1 MDRSQRGRLVPVV
14 IVRRKMHEPA
24 SRSMTLT
31 SWPFVAFVAVTFAL
45 YYLPILRQWQ
55 VQILVLASLCFY
67 GALQPELL
75 ALLVVAVLGTYFFL
89 RVANPRPNLGLA
101 AGIVFNLGLLAF
113 FKYKFLLIDAATP
126 SSQALSY
133 QVLSYQA
140 LSYQDPGAIDWLLR
154 LPLPIGISFFV
165 LHNISLLIDLG
176 KPGRAVP
183 AAKDVLLHI
192 LLFPQLVAGPI
203 TRTESFLPQI
213 KPKSLADVAIVEAA
227 KWLVVGYF
235 FKLFVANNLNQITS
249 NMEYPLYEA
258 LTAKNR
264 WLCVFL
270 YSYQIY
276 ADFFGYSAIAIG
288 LALLFGYRLP
298 KNFNLPYISTSFAQ
312 FWRRWHISFSTWLR
326 TYLYIPLGGNR
337 EGNTRLYFNLM
348 IVMGLGGL
356 WNGAAIGYLAWGL
369 LHGLFL
375 VAERPLLP
383 RIDALATDKRWR
395 FLAQSLRVGLVFF
408 LVSMAWILF
417 KLPNFQHAVDYLHGM
432 FVEADISR
440 PYHLYN
446 SLALLYSLPVVLQH
460 AVPRHFLE
468 RQRSRLEPYLYGL
481 MATLMLV
488 EAGPTSPF
496 IYFQF

>member
-1 MDRSQRGRLVPVV
+1 MF
-14 IVRRKMHEPA
+14 
-24 SRSMTLT
+24 LT

-45 YYLPILRQWQ
+45 YYLPVLQRWQ
-55 VQILVLASLCFY
+55 VQILVLASLSFY
-67 GALQPELL
+67 GTLQPEML
-75 ALLVVAVLGTYFFL
+75 ALLVVAVLGTWFFL
-89 RVANPRPNLGLA
+89 RVAMARRNFGLA
-101 AGIVFNLGLLAF
+101 AGIAFNLGLLAF
-113 FKYKFLLIDAATP
+113 FKYKFLFIDAGTP
-126 SSQALSY
+126 ASANL
-133 QVLSYQA
+133 
-140 LSYQDPGAIDWLLR
+140 GAADWLLK

-165 LHNISLLIDLG
+165 LHNISLLIDLSKRG
-176 KPGRAVP
+176 GAVP
-183 AAKDVLLHI
+183 AATDVLLHI
-192 LLFPQLVAGPI
+192 LFFPQLVAGPM
-203 TRTESFLPQI
+203 TSTDHFLPQI
-213 KPKSLADVAIVEAA
+213 KPKFLVDVAIVEAA
-227 KWLVVGYF
+227 KWLVCGYF
-235 FKLFVANNLNQITS
+235 FKLFVADNLDQITS
-249 NMEYPLYEA
+249 NMDYPLYEA

-264 WLCVFL
+264 WICVFL

-312 FWRRWHISFSTWLR
+312 FWSRWHISFSKWLR

-337 EGNTRLYFNLM
+337 RGSARTYFNLM

-356 WNGAAIGYLAWGL
+356 WNGAAIGYLVWGL

-383 RIDALATDKRWR
+383 RIDALSTGKNSR
-395 FLAQSLRVGLVFF
+395 FLVQPVRIGFVFF

-417 KLPNFQHAVDYLHGM
+417 KLPNFQHAADYLHGM
-432 FVEADISR
+432 FVEADIPR

-446 SLALLYSLPVVLQH
+446 SLALLYSLPVLLQH

-468 RQRSRLEPYLYGL
+468 RQRERLEPYLYGS

-488 EAGPTSPF
+488 EAGPYSPF

>member
-1 MDRSQRGRLVPVV
+1 
-14 IVRRKMHEPA
+14 
-24 SRSMTLT
+24 MTLT

-67 GALQPELL
+67 GLLQPQLL

-89 RVANPRPNLGLA
+89 RVATLRRNVGLA
-101 AGIVFNLGLLAF
+101 AGIAFNLGLLAF
-113 FKYKFLLIDAATP
+113 FKYKFLFIDAATP

-133 QVLSYQA
+133 L
-140 LSYQDPGAIDWLLR
+140 DPGAIDWLLR

-176 KPGRAVP
+176 RPGRAALP
-183 AAKDVLLHI
+183 AREVFLHI
-192 LLFPQLVAGPI
+192 LFFPQLVAGPI
-203 TRTESFLPQI
+203 TRTERFLPQI
-213 KPKSLADVAIVEAA
+213 KPKWLADVAIVEAT
-227 KWLVVGYF
+227 KWLVAGFF
-235 FKLFVANNLNQITS
+235 FKLFVADNLNQITS

-312 FWRRWHISFSTWLR
+312 FWRRWHMSFSTWLR
-326 TYLYIPLGGNR
+326 SYLYIPLGGNR
-337 EGNTRLYFNLM
+337 EGSARTYLNLM
-348 IVMGLGGL
+348 IVMGLGGF

-369 LHGLFL
+369 LHGAFL

-383 RIDALATDKRWR
+383 RIDALATGGRSR
-395 FLAQSLRVGLVFF
+395 FLVQSLRVGVVFF
-408 LVSMAWILF
+408 AVSMAWILF
-417 KLPNFQHAVDYLHGM
+417 KLPNFQHAADYLHGM
-432 FVEADISR
+432 FVEADIRR
-440 PYHLYN
+440 PYHVYN
-446 SLALLYSLPVVLQH
+446 SLALLYSLPVLLQH
-460 AVPRHFLE
+460 AVPRHFLQ
-468 RQRSRLEPYLYGL
+468 RQRARLEPYLYGL

>member
-1 MDRSQRGRLVPVV
+1 
-14 IVRRKMHEPA
+14 
-24 SRSMTLT
+24 MTLT

-45 YYLPILRQWQ
+45 YYLPILRPWQ
-55 VQILVLASLCFY
+55 VQILVLASLGFY
-67 GALQPELL
+67 GALQPQLV

-89 RVANPRPNLGLA
+89 RVAIERRNLGLA

-113 FKYKFLLIDAATP
+113 FKYKFLFVDAATP
-126 SSQALSY
+126 SSVDS
-133 QVLSYQA
+133 
-140 LSYQDPGAIDWLLR
+140 GAIDWLLR

-183 AAKDVLLHI
+183 PAMDVFLHI
-192 LLFPQLVAGPI
+192 LFFPQLVAGPI
-203 TRTESFLPQI
+203 TRSESFLPQI
-213 KPKSLADVAIVEAA
+213 KPKLLADVAIVEAA
-227 KWLVVGYF
+227 KWLVAGYF

-312 FWRRWHISFSTWLR
+312 FWRRWHMSFSTWLR

-337 EGNTRLYFNLM
+337 EGSART
-348 IVMGLGGL
+348 
-356 WNGAAIGYLAWGL
+356 
-369 LHGLFL
+369 
-375 VAERPLLP
+375 
-383 RIDALATDKRWR
+383 
-395 FLAQSLRVGLVFF
+395 
-408 LVSMAWILF
+408 
-417 KLPNFQHAVDYLHGM
+417 
-432 FVEADISR
+432 
-440 PYHLYN
+440 
-446 SLALLYSLPVVLQH
+446 
-460 AVPRHFLE
+460 
-468 RQRSRLEPYLYGL
+468 
-481 MATLMLV
+481 
-488 EAGPTSPF
+488 
-496 IYFQF
+496 

>member
-1 MDRSQRGRLVPVV
+1 
-14 IVRRKMHEPA
+14 
-24 SRSMTLT
+24 MTLT

-45 YYLPILRQWQ
+45 YYLPVLRKWQ

-67 GALQPELL
+67 GALQPQLL
-75 ALLVVAVLGTYFFL
+75 ALLVVAVVGTWCFL
-89 RVANPRPNLGLA
+89 RVAIERRNLGLA
-101 AGIVFNLGLLAF
+101 AGIAFNLGLLAF
-113 FKYKFLLIDAATP
+113 FKYKFLFIDAAAMP
-126 SSQALSY
+126 AA
-133 QVLSYQA
+133 VH
-140 LSYQDPGAIDWLLR
+140 PGITDLLLR

-165 LHNISLLIDLG
+165 LHNISLLVDLG
-176 KPGRAVP
+176 KPGRPIP
-183 AAKDVLLHI
+183 ATKDVLLHI
-192 LLFPQLVAGPI
+192 LFFPQLVAGPI
-203 TRTESFLPQI
+203 TRTEDFLPQI
-213 KPKSLADVAIVEAA
+213 KPKFLADVAVVEAT

-235 FKLFVANNLNQITS
+235 FKLFVADNLNQITS

-276 ADFFGYSAIAIG
+276 ADFFGYTAIAIG

-298 KNFNLPYISTSFAQ
+298 ENFNLPYISTSFAQ
-312 FWRRWHISFSTWLR
+312 FWTRWHITFSTWLR

-337 EGNTRLYFNLM
+337 RGTARIYLNLM

-383 RIDALATDKRWR
+383 RIDAVPIGKGSR
-395 FLAQSLRVGLVFF
+395 FFVRPVRVGLVFF

-417 KLPNFQHAVDYLHGM
+417 KLPDFQHAADYLHGM
-432 FVEADISR
+432 FVEADIRR
-440 PYHLYN
+440 PYRVYN
-446 SLALLYSLPVVLQH
+446 SLALLYSLPVILQH

-468 RQRSRLEPYLYGL
+468 RQRERLEPYLYGL

-488 EAGPTSPF
+488 EAGPNSPF

>member
-1 MDRSQRGRLVPVV
+1 
-14 IVRRKMHEPA
+14 
-24 SRSMTLT
+24 MTLT

-45 YYLPILRQWQ
+45 YYLPVLRQWQ
-55 VQILVLASLCFY
+55 VQFLVLASLCFY
-67 GALQPELL
+67 GALQPQLL
-75 ALLVVAVLGTYFFL
+75 GLPVAAVLGTYCFL
-89 RVANPRPNLGLA
+89 RVAIERRTLGLA
-101 AGIVFNLGLLAF
+101 AGIAFNLGLLAL
-113 FKYKFLLIDAATP
+113 FKYRFLFIDPATP
-126 SSQALSY
+126 PS
-133 QVLSYQA
+133 QA

-176 KPGRAVP
+176 KPGRAAP
-183 AAKDVLLHI
+183 AAREVLLYI
-192 LLFPQLVAGPI
+192 LFFPQLVAGPI
-203 TRTESFLPQI
+203 TRTASFLPQI
-213 KPKSLADVAIVEAA
+213 KPKLLADVALVEAT
-227 KWLVVGYF
+227 KWLVAGYF
-235 FKLFVANNLNQITS
+235 FKLFVANNLDQITS
-249 NMEYPLYEA
+249 NMQYPLYEA
-258 LTAKNR
+258 LTVKNR

-337 EGNTRLYFNLM
+337 EGSARTYFNLM
-348 IVMGLGGL
+348 IVMGLGGF
-356 WNGAAIGYLAWGL
+356 WNGAALGYLAWGL

-383 RIDALATDKRWR
+383 RIDAIATGRHSR
-395 FLAQSLRVGLVFF
+395 FLVQSLRVGLVFL

-417 KLPNFQHAVDYLHGM
+417 KLPNFQHAADYVHGM
-432 FVEADISR
+432 FVEADIR
-440 PYHLYN
+440 HPYHLYN
-446 SLALLYSLPVVLQH
+446 SLALLYSLPVLLQH
-460 AVPRHFLE
+460 AVPRHFLQ
-468 RQRSRLEPYLYGL
+468 RQCARLEPYLYGL

-488 EAGPTSPF
+488 EAGPASPF

>member
-1 MDRSQRGRLVPVV
+1 
-14 IVRRKMHEPA
+14 
-24 SRSMTLT
+24 MTLT

-45 YYLPILRQWQ
+45 YYLPMLRQWQ
-55 VQILVLASLCFY
+55 VQFLVLASLCFY
-67 GALQPELL
+67 GALQPRLL
-75 ALLVVAVLGTYFFL
+75 GLPVAAVLGTYCFL
-89 RVANPRPNLGLA
+89 RVAIERRNLGLA
-101 AGIVFNLGLLAF
+101 AGIAFNLGLLAL
-113 FKYKFLLIDAATP
+113 FKYKFLFIDPATP
-126 SSQALSY
+126 SS
-133 QVLSYQA
+133 QA

-154 LPLPIGISFFV
+154 LPLPLGISFFV

-176 KPGRAVP
+176 KPGRAAP
-183 AAKDVLLHI
+183 AAREVLLHI
-192 LLFPQLVAGPI
+192 LFFPQLVAGPI
-203 TRTESFLPQI
+203 TRTASFLPQI
-213 KPKSLADVAIVEAA
+213 KPKLLADVALVEAT
-227 KWLVVGYF
+227 KWLVAGYF
-235 FKLFVANNLNQITS
+235 FKLFVANNLDQMTS
-249 NMEYPLYEA
+249 HMEYPLYEA
-258 LTAKNR
+258 LTVKNR

-337 EGNTRLYFNLM
+337 EGSARTYFNLM
-348 IVMGLGGL
+348 IVMGLGGF
-356 WNGAAIGYLAWGL
+356 WNGAALGYLAWGL

-383 RIDALATDKRWR
+383 RLDAIATGRHSR
-395 FLAQSLRVGLVFF
+395 FLLQSLRVGLVFL

-417 KLPNFQHAVDYLHGM
+417 KLPNFQHAADYVHGM
-432 FVEADISR
+432 FVEADIRR

-446 SLALLYSLPVVLQH
+446 SLALLYSLPVLLQH
-460 AVPRHFLE
+460 AVPRHFLR
-468 RQRSRLEPYLYGL
+468 RQRARIEPYLYGL

-488 EAGPTSPF
+488 EAGPASPF

>member
-1 MDRSQRGRLVPVV
+1 
-14 IVRRKMHEPA
+14 
-24 SRSMTLT
+24 
-31 SWPFVAFVAVTFAL
+31 
-45 YYLPILRQWQ
+45 
-55 VQILVLASLCFY
+55 
-67 GALQPELL
+67 
-75 ALLVVAVLGTYFFL
+75 
-89 RVANPRPNLGLA
+89 
-101 AGIVFNLGLLAF
+101 
-113 FKYKFLLIDAATP
+113 
-126 SSQALSY
+126 
-133 QVLSYQA
+133 
-140 LSYQDPGAIDWLLR
+140 LR

-183 AAKDVLLHI
+183 AAKDVLLRI
-192 LLFPQLVAGPI
+192 LFFPQLVAGPI
-203 TRTESFLPQI
+203 TRTESFLPQM
-213 KPKSLADVAIVEAA
+213 KPKLLGDIAVVEAT

-249 NMEYPLYEA
+249 NTEFPLYEA

-337 EGNTRLYFNLM
+337 EGSARTYLNLM
-348 IVMGLGGL
+348 IVMGLGGF

-383 RIDALATDKRWR
+383 RMDAIATGKRSR
-395 FLAQSLRVGLVFF
+395 FFVQCLRVGVVFF

-417 KLPNFQHAVDYLHGM
+417 KLPNFHHAADYLRGM
-432 FVEADISR
+432 FVEADIRNPSR
-440 PYHLYN
+440 VYN
-446 SLALLYSLPVVLQH
+446 SLALLYSLPVLLQH

-468 RQRSRLEPYLYGL
+468 RQRARLEPYLYGL

-488 EAGPTSPF
+488 EAGPASPF

>member
-1 MDRSQRGRLVPVV
+1 
-14 IVRRKMHEPA
+14 
-24 SRSMTLT
+24 MTLT

-45 YYLPILRQWQ
+45 YYVPILRQWQ
-55 VQILVLASLCFY
+55 VQILLLASLCFY
-67 GALQPELL
+67 GALQPQLL
-75 ALLVVAVLGTYFFL
+75 ALLVVAVLGTYFFV
-89 RVANPRPNLGLA
+89 RVAISRRKLGLA
-101 AGIVFNLGLLAF
+101 AGIAFNLGLLAF
-113 FKYKFLLIDAATP
+113 FKYKFLFIDAATP

-133 QVLSYQA
+133 QDS
-140 LSYQDPGAIDWLLR
+140 GAIDWLLR

-165 LHNISLLIDLG
+165 FHNISLLIDLG

-183 AAKDVLLHI
+183 AAKEVLLHI
-192 LLFPQLVAGPI
+192 LFFPQLVAGPI

-213 KPKSLADVAIVEAA
+213 KPKLLADVAIVEAT
-227 KWLVVGYF
+227 KWLVAGYF

-326 TYLYIPLGGNR
+326 AYLYIPLGGNR
-337 EGNTRLYFNLM
+337 RGNTRTYFNLM
-348 IVMGLGGL
+348 IVMGLGGF

-375 VAERPLLP
+375 VAERPLLS
-383 RIDALATDKRWR
+383 RIDAMAIGRRSR
-395 FLAQSLRVGLVFF
+395 FLVQSLRIGLVFL

-417 KLPNFQHAVDYLHGM
+417 KLPNFQHAADYLHGM
-432 FVEADISR
+432 FVEADIRR

-446 SLALLYSLPVVLQH
+446 SLALLYSLPVLLQH
-460 AVPRHFLE
+460 AVPHHFLE
-468 RQRSRLEPYLYGL
+468 RQRARLEPYLYGL

-488 EAGPTSPF
+488 EAGPASPF